1 MSIGR
6 VVAMIALVVV
16 GCASPGPAATP
27 SAPPVTV
34 GPSPWSSPDRP
45 AATPTTASPGAE
57 PPAASLAAEGGDPV
71 VGQLGTY
78 VWRDGGSDSPWL
90 PGARL
95 VVGSSEPLAVRL
107 DPAIPVVSW
116 TARSVPA
123 SADGPEGATALGEGT
138 DAPAFAAPG
147 AGAWTVEVHVVF
159 ADDLGNARYFWRLE
173 VS

>member
-6 VVAMIALVVV
+6 VVALIALVVV

-34 GPSPWSSPDRP
+34 APSPSTS
-45 AATPTTASPGAE
+45 PTTTPSAAPPGAE
-57 PPAASLAAEGGDPV
+57 PPAASLAVEGGDPV

-78 VWRDGGSDSPWL
+78 VWRDSGSDSPWL

-95 VVGSSEPLAVRL
+95 LVGSGESLAVTL
-107 DPAIPVVSW
+107 EPEVSVASW

-123 SADGPEGATALGEGT
+123 AADGPGGATALGEGT
-138 DAPAFAAPG
+138 DAPAFTAPD

>member
-6 VVAMIALVVV
+6 VVALIALVVV

-27 SAPPVTV
+27 SAPPVTAA
-34 GPSPWSSPDRP
+34 PSASSSP
-45 AATPTTASPGAE
+45 ATAPTTAPPAAE

-95 VVGSSEPLAVRL
+95 AVGSAEPLSVTLEPAVQ
-107 DPAIPVVSW
+107 VVSW

-123 SADGPEGATALGEGT
+123 SADGPAGATALGEGS
-138 DAPAFAAPG
+138 DGPAFTAPG

>member
-6 VVAMIALVVV
+6 VMALIGLMVV
-16 GCASPGPAATP
+16 GCTVPGAAPSSAPVSITP
-27 SAPPVTV
+27 S
-34 GPSPWSSPDRP
+34 PSSS
-45 AATPTTASPGAE
+45 AAASATAPTTTPGAE
-57 PPAASLAAEGGDPV
+57 PPAASLAAEGGDAV

-90 PGARL
+90 PGRRL
-95 VVGSSEPLAVRL
+95 VVGSGEPLTLTLEPAVGV
-107 DPAIPVVSW
+107 ASW

-123 SADGPEGATALGEGT
+123 SAAGPEGATSLGEGT

-147 AGAWTVEVHVVF
+147 VGAWTVEVHLVF
-159 ADDLGNARYFWRLE
+159 ADDLGDARYFWRLE